1 MAAFKGTQDTLG
13 PRFPPPPKKQRLAHS
28 RGPVR
33 PLGGEGEG
41 ERERERERQ
50 REKGMWVDQGGGG
63 LDVFM
68 SMKTLGFLKVCC
80 GDHNLYKH
88 VQKLNTCPVLIG
100 KD

>member
-1 MAAFKGTQDTLG
+1 ME
-13 PRFPPPPKKQRLAHS
+13 R
-28 RGPVR
+28 
-33 PLGGEGEG
+33 GGEGGG
-41 ERERERERQ
+41 ERERERERERGGE
-50 REKGMWVDQGGGG
+50 RERERETERKGMWVDQGGGG

>member
-1 MAAFKGTQDTLG
+1 MG
-13 PRFPPPPKKQRLAHS
+13 PQ
-28 RGPVR
+28 
-33 PLGGEGEG
+33 GGEGG
-41 ERERERERQ
+41 ERERERERE
-50 REKGMWVDQGGGG
+50 REEREREIYIGMWVDQGGGG

>member
-1 MAAFKGTQDTLG
+1 MEVWYLERDNK
-13 PRFPPPPKKQRLAHS
+13 R
-28 RGPVR
+28 
-33 PLGGEGEG
+33 
-41 ERERERERQ
+41 EREKERERQ
-50 REKGMWVDQGGGG
+50 RERGRERERETEREGMWVDQGGGG

-68 SMKTLGFLKVCC
+68 SMKTFGFLKVCC

>member
-1 MAAFKGTQDTLG
+1 MGEEV
-13 PRFPPPPKKQRLAHS
+13 RLRAIGV
-28 RGPVR
+28 RG
-33 PLGGEGEG
+33 GG
-41 ERERERERQ
+41 ERERERERETE
-50 REKGMWVDQGGGG
+50 RKGMWVDQGGGG